1 MCKIQN
7 LFYSMLISD
16 LRTNVPGEPGLDYP
30 IHNTVQVSLKD
41 ELQILKKSHLWF
53 LQETSFTCD
62 GKEFGGY
69 YADPEMDCQ
78 AYHICLMVFAI
89 DADILKFNEDFE
101 SLLRTRL
108 KVWRSP
114 CLKSEKLIVF
124 WGDTNAAVPV
134 VWGGNTAPA
143 MPVVVAV
150 EIVVVVIIVGG

>member
-1 MCKIQN
+1 
-7 LFYSMLISD
+7 MLISE

-89 DADILKFNEDFE
+89 GADLQ
-101 SLLRTRL
+101 
-108 KVWRSP
+108 
-114 CLKSEKLIVF
+114 
-124 WGDTNAAVPV
+124 VPLY
-134 VWGGNTAPA
+134 
-143 MPVVVAV
+143 
-150 EIVVVVIIVGG
+150 